1 MVINDKGLLAAM
13 KAATAKGASGYR
25 VAGVQIGGREYLLI
39 FTGYWVA
46 AVEKK
51 NAPRKSLGR
60 IVEDVGKI
68 PELEEAYRVKKDEA
82 QDMIFDAAVKPIM
95 DLLAQA
101 EERHTLPKLQIT
113 RLTWEGSEVWQRE
126 KDLQI
131 SIFNPEYTR
140 IAKLHNQDVRQVE
153 GALQVS
159 GSFSMALVMPRTVAK
174 EDRHAVNH
182 LERMQ
187 WVNI

>member
-1 MVINDKGLLAAM
+1 M
-13 KAATAKGASGYR
+13 
-25 VAGVQIGGREYLLI
+25 
-39 FTGYWVA
+39 
-46 AVEKK
+46 
-51 NAPRKSLGR
+51 
-60 IVEDVGKI
+60 
-68 PELEEAYRVKKDEA
+68 
-82 QDMIFDAAVKPIM
+82 
-95 DLLAQA
+95 
-101 EERHTLPKLQIT
+101 QIT

-126 KDLQI
+126 KDMQI

-153 GALQVS
+153 SALQVS

-174 EDRHAVNH
+174 EDRPAVNH